1 MHALAGPETL
11 MNPNEQKL
19 DYPLGDT
26 VALPGQALAVAD
38 GLRWIRM
45 PLPFALDH
53 INLWLLRDEIDGRQ
67 GWTVVDT
74 GVARDDVKAL
84 WEEVFENALEGL
96 PVLRLIVTHMHPDH
110 VGLASWL
117 CERWNAPLWM
127 TMTDYAVARLW
138 SQGAADGRNAG
149 GPNGQSAVDHY
160 TRHGLVDPDVKE
172 KIRQRAGYYPSLVPD
187 MPTRFVRIM
196 DGDRLTIGGREWRV
210 IVGYGHAPEHAS
222 LYCGTLRVL
231 ISGDMV
237 LPRIS
242 TNVSVFDYEPQAN
255 PLPLYLN
262 SLRSYDDLPEST
274 LVLPSHGRPFRGLHE
289 RIAQQHAHH
298 AARLAE
304 VLDACAKPLSTT
316 DIVPIMFK
324 RPLDPHQ
331 LTFAM
336 GEALAH
342 LHALYFDGKLKRI
355 TGEDGVIRFQR

>member
-1 MHALAGPETL
+1 

-19 DYPLGDT
+19 TYPWGD
-26 VALPGQALAVAD
+26 ALPQPGTAMSVAD
-38 GLRWIRM
+38 GVRWIRM

-67 GWTVVDT
+67 GWTIVDC
-74 GVARDDVKAL
+74 GVSRDEVKAL
-84 WEEVFENALEGL
+84 WEQVFETALEGL
-96 PVLRLIVTHMHPDH
+96 PVLRVIVTHMHPDH
-110 VGLASWL
+110 VGLADWL
-117 CERWNAPLWM
+117 CRRWDAPLWM

-138 SQGAADGRNAG
+138 SRPATDAAG
-149 GPNGQSAVDHY
+149 GGPGGEAAVAHFA
-160 TRHGLVDPDVKE
+160 RHGLVDPE
-172 KIRQRAGYYPSLVPD
+172 AQAQIRRRAAYYPDLVPG
-187 MPTRFVRIM
+187 MPACFDRIM
-196 DGDRLTIGGREWRV
+196 DGDRISIGGRDWRV

-222 LYCGTLRVL
+222 LYCDTLAVL

-262 SLRSYDDLPEST
+262 SLRRYDDLPEDA

-289 RIAQQHAHH
+289 RVAQQHAHH
-298 AARLAE
+298 AERLAE
-304 VLDACAKPLSTT
+304 VLDACVEPRSTM
-316 DIVPIMFK
+316 DIVPLLFRRK
-324 RPLDPHQ
+324 LDLHQ

-342 LHALYFDGKLKRI
+342 LHALYFEGKLRREAG
-355 TGEDGVIRFQR
+355 TDGIVRFSIA